1 MENEATMNIVQ
12 RAIPRLVDRA
22 LEPNLNSGRGLIWY
36 RWKMANERL
45 YTLHAATG
53 ILKKIH
59 KRAGH
64 MSLQRHCFPV
74 SSLEIQETQ

>member
-1 MENEATMNIVQ
+1 MNIVH
-12 RAIPRLVDRA
+12 RAMPRLVDLA
-22 LEPNLNSGRGLIWY
+22 LEPNLNKGSGPIWY
-36 RWKMANERL
+36 RRKMVDERL
-45 YTLHAATG
+45 YTLHSQKG

-64 MSLQRHCFPV
+64 MSTQRHCFPV

>member
-1 MENEATMNIVQ
+1 MNMVH
-12 RAIPRLVDRA
+12 RAIPRLVERA
-22 LEPNLNSGRGLIWY
+22 LEPNLNSGMWLIWY

-45 YTLHAATG
+45 YTLHAGTR

-64 MSLQRHCFPV
+64 MSVQRHCFPV